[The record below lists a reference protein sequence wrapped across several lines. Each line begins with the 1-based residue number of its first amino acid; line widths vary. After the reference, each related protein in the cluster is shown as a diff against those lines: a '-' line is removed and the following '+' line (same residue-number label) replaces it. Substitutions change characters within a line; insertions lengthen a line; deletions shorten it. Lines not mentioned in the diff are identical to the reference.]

1 MLYYNK
7 NRVNKKHIIR
17 VILLIVLILLTS
29 INPNASRIGSR
40 IYGFITK
47 PVTLLTTEVSKVATD
62 AIDAVIGTKPNRDMV
77 NKLTKENQE
86 LKAKVNNLEFVV
98 NNQEYLEQ
106 SIKFKDFTHAQD
118 AKLIMIDND
127 SRFSQFM
134 IDKGHSSGVRVGD
147 EIVSS
152 YGINE
157 TNTLGSLVGRIIE
170 VNDNTSIVS
179 SIYDDKFNIIFE
191 HDKSNTIGVI
201 RNRNDG
207 KLEGYMLETT
217 DIKIGDSVYTSGTGG
232 LYERGLYIGKIIKVN
247 MSEDGLN
254 QLVTIE
260 SPVNFAKLYEVFILR
275 GDNR

>member
-17 VILLIVLILLTS
+17 IILLFALILITS
-29 INPNASRIGSR
+29 INPDASRIGSR

-47 PVTLLTTEVSKVATD
+47 PVNLLTTEVSKVATD
-62 AIDAVIGTKPNRDMV
+62 LIDAIIGTKPNRDMV
-77 NKLTKENQE
+77 NKLTKENEE

-98 NNQEYLEQ
+98 NNQEYLKQ
-106 SIKFKDFTHAQD
+106 SVKFKNLNNAID

-134 IDKGHSSGVRVGD
+134 IDKGSSSGVSVGD

-152 YGINE
+152 YGINDK
-157 TNTLGSLVGRIIE
+157 NTLGSLVGRVIE

-179 SIYDDKFNIIFE
+179 SIYDDKFNITFE

-207 KLEGYMLETT
+207 KLEAYMLETA

-232 LYERGLYIGKIIKVN
+232 LYERGLYIGKITKVD

-254 QLVTIE
+254 QLVSIE
-260 SPVNFAKLYEVFILR
+260 SPVNFAKLYEVFVLR
-275 GDNR
+275 GGN

>member
-17 VILLIVLILLTS
+17 IILLFALILITS
-29 INPNASRIGSR
+29 INPDASRIGSR

-47 PVTLLTTEVSKVATD
+47 PVNLLTTEVSKVATD
-62 AIDAVIGTKPNRDMV
+62 LIDAIIGTKPNRDMV
-77 NKLTKENQE
+77 NKLTKENEE
-86 LKAKVNNLEFVV
+86 LKAKVNNLEFVI
-98 NNQEYLEQ
+98 NNQEYLKQ
-106 SIKFKDFTHAQD
+106 SVKFKNLNNAID

-134 IDKGHSSGVRVGD
+134 IDKGSSSGVSVGD

-152 YGINE
+152 YGINDK
-157 TNTLGSLVGRIIE
+157 NTLGSLVGRVIE

-179 SIYDDKFNIIFE
+179 SIYDDKFNITFE

-201 RNRNDG
+201 RNRNNG
-207 KLEGYMLETT
+207 KLEAYMLETA

-232 LYERGLYIGKIIKVN
+232 LYERGLYIGKITKVD

-254 QLVTIE
+254 QLVSIE
-260 SPVNFAKLYEVFILR
+260 SPVNFAKLYEVFVLR
-275 GDNR
+275 GDN

>member
-17 VILLIVLILLTS
+17 VILLFVLILLTS
-29 INPNASRIGSR
+29 INPDASRIGSR

-77 NKLTKENQE
+77 NKLTKENEE
-86 LKAKVNNLEFVV
+86 LKAKINNLEFVV
-98 NNQEYLEQ
+98 NNQDYLKQ
-106 SIKFKDFTHAQD
+106 SVKFKDLTNSLD

-134 IDKGHSSGVRVGD
+134 IDKGSSNGISVGD

-152 YGINE
+152 YGTNDK
-157 TNTLGSLVGRIIE
+157 NTLGSLVGRVIE

-191 HDKSNTIGVI
+191 HDKSNTTGVI

-207 KLEGYMLETT
+207 NLEGYMLETA

-260 SPVNFAKLYEVFILR
+260 SPVNFAKLYEVFVLR
-275 GDNR
+275 GDN

>member
-17 VILLIVLILLTS
+17 IILLFALILITS
-29 INPNASRIGSR
+29 INPDASRIGSR

-47 PVTLLTTEVSKVATD
+47 PVNLLTTEVSKVATD
-62 AIDAVIGTKPNRDMV
+62 VIDAIIGTKPNRDMV
-77 NKLTKENQE
+77 NKLTKENEE

-98 NNQEYLEQ
+98 NNQEYLKQ
-106 SIKFKDFTHAQD
+106 SVKFKNLNNAID

-134 IDKGHSSGVRVGD
+134 IDKGSSSGVRVGD
-147 EIVSS
+147 EIISS
-152 YGINE
+152 YGVNDK
-157 TNTLGSLVGRIIE
+157 NTLGSLVGRVIE

-179 SIYDDKFNIIFE
+179 SIYDDKFNITFE

-207 KLEGYMLETT
+207 KLEAYMLETA

-232 LYERGLYIGKIIKVN
+232 LYERGLYIGKIIKVD

-254 QLVTIE
+254 QLVSIE
-260 SPVNFAKLYEVFILR
+260 SPVNFAKLYEVFVLR
-275 GDNR
+275 GDN

>member
-17 VILLIVLILLTS
+17 VILLFVLILLTS
-29 INPNASRIGSR
+29 INPDASRIGSR

-77 NKLTKENQE
+77 NKLTKENEE
-86 LKAKVNNLEFVV
+86 LKAKINNLEFVV
-98 NNQEYLEQ
+98 NNQDYLKQ
-106 SIKFKDFTHAQD
+106 SVKFKDLTNSLD

-134 IDKGHSSGVRVGD
+134 IDKGSSNGISVGD

-152 YGINE
+152 YGTNDK
-157 TNTLGSLVGRIIE
+157 NTLGSLVGRIIE

-191 HDKSNTIGVI
+191 HDKSNTTGVI

-207 KLEGYMLETT
+207 NLEGYMLETA

-260 SPVNFAKLYEVFILR
+260 SPVNFAKLYEVFVLR
-275 GDNR
+275 GDN

>member
-17 VILLIVLILLTS
+17 IILLFALILITS
-29 INPNASRIGSR
+29 INPDASRIGSR

-47 PVTLLTTEVSKVATD
+47 PVNLLTTEVSKVATD
-62 AIDAVIGTKPNRDMV
+62 LIDAIIGTKPNRDMV
-77 NKLTKENQE
+77 NKLTKENEE
-86 LKAKVNNLEFVV
+86 LKAKVNNLEFVI
-98 NNQEYLEQ
+98 NNQEYLKQ
-106 SIKFKDFTHAQD
+106 SVKFKNLNNAID

-134 IDKGHSSGVRVGD
+134 IDKGSSSGVSVGD

-152 YGINE
+152 YGINDK
-157 TNTLGSLVGRIIE
+157 NTLGSLVGRVIE

-179 SIYDDKFNIIFE
+179 SIYDDKFNITFE

-207 KLEGYMLETT
+207 KLEAYMLETA

-232 LYERGLYIGKIIKVN
+232 LYERGLYIGKITKVD

-254 QLVTIE
+254 QLVSIE
-260 SPVNFAKLYEVFILR
+260 SPVNFAKLYEVFVLR
-275 GDNR
+275 GGN

>member
-17 VILLIVLILLTS
+17 VILLFVLILLTS
-29 INPNASRIGSR
+29 INPDASRIGSR

-77 NKLTKENQE
+77 NKLTKENEE
-86 LKAKVNNLEFVV
+86 LKAKINNLEFVV
-98 NNQEYLEQ
+98 NNQDYLKQ
-106 SIKFKDFTHAQD
+106 SVKFKDLTNSLD

-134 IDKGHSSGVRVGD
+134 IDKGSSNGISVGD

-152 YGINE
+152 YGTNDK
-157 TNTLGSLVGRIIE
+157 NTLGSLVGRVIE

-191 HDKSNTIGVI
+191 HDKSNTTGVI

-207 KLEGYMLETT
+207 NLEGYMLETA

-247 MSEDGLN
+247 MSEDGLY

-260 SPVNFAKLYEVFILR
+260 SPVNFAKLYEVFVLR
-275 GDNR
+275 GDN